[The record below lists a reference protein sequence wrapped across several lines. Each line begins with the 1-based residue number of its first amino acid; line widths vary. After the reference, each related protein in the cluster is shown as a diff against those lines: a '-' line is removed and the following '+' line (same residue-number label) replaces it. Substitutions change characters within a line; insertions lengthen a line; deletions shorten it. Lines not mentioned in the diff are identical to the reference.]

1 MIFSRRSYALCLLL
15 VVECAH
21 GQVASVDS
29 SAGPLSRDFSAFWQ
43 DAGYVVTSPAR
54 FDASDWT
61 TLAAITGGTALL
73 FTVDDPVRDFAR
85 RNTSTAGDDFAEV
98 GRQYAENVNVLILCG
113 GVYLGGLAFGSE
125 HVRTS
130 GRMMIEASLFAGA
143 ATLAIKSVMGRSRP
157 YVGEGPYKF
166 HFFEVDNDFLSL
178 PSGHATIAFALSSV
192 LASRIGNTVVSVVLY
207 SLAALT
213 ACSRVYSDE
222 HWLSD
227 SALGAAIGTSVG
239 LTVAGPRGNGGDR
252 GGLHVAPF
260 PGGVRVAYNF

>member
-1 MIFSRRSYALCLLL
+1 MLWRFAICALSVAPCI
-15 VVECAH
+15 AI
-21 GQVASVDS
+21 GQEAPQDTS
-29 SAGPLSRDFSAFWQ
+29 SGWFGRDLSAFWK
-43 DAGYVVTSPAR
+43 DAGYVATAPAR

-61 TLAAITGGTALL
+61 TFAAITGGTAIM

-85 RNTSTAGDDFAEV
+85 RNTSNPADDFAEV
-98 GRQYAENVNVLILCG
+98 GRQYGENVNVLILCG

-143 ATLAIKSVMGRSRP
+143 ATTVLKSVFGRSRP
-157 YVGEGPYKF
+157 YVGEGPYRF
-166 HFFEVDNDFLSL
+166 HFFEIDNDYLSL
-178 PSGHATIAFALSSV
+178 PSGHATLAFAVSSV
-192 LASRIGNTVVSVVLY
+192 LASRIGNSVVSVVLY

-227 SALGAAIGTSVG
+227 TALGAAIGTSVG
-239 LTVAGPRGNGGDR
+239 LTIAQPRGEGGDR
-252 GGLHVAPF
+252 AGLRLMPI
-260 PGGVRVAYNF
+260 PGGVRVALNF